1 MKRNR
6 MTQIGLDRLLRLQW
20 LEKVLLLASAGNDAK
35 SIKTVLQQDL
45 SGEFRS
51 ERTDVRGSLDKII
64 TVLRNVWLTVP
75 PEIEEFRRD
84 GVTLLQSASQQSRV
98 AVHWGM
104 VMAAYPFWAAVATQ
118 AGRLLRLQG
127 TVPATQVQRRIMEQ
141 YGERETVSR
150 RARYVLRS
158 FLDWGVLRES
168 GSKGIYSQG
177 DVVAVEDLRLIAW
190 LAEAAL
196 YVRPGGSGPLKE
208 LMAGPSFFPFRF
220 APIRADSISDASSR
234 LDVFRLGLD
243 EDLLMLRKKNRNE

>member
-6 MTQIGLDRLLRLQW
+6 VTQIGLDRLLRLQW
-20 LEKVLLLASAGNDAK
+20 LEKVHLLVSAGNDAK
-35 SIKTVLQQDL
+35 AVKTVLQQDL

-64 TVLRNVWLTVP
+64 TVLMKVWLTVP
-75 PEIEEFRRD
+75 PEIGEFRRD
-84 GVTLLQSASQQSRV
+84 GVALLQSASEHCRV

-104 VMAAYPFWAAVATQ
+104 VMAAYPFWAAVAAQ

-127 TVPATQVQRRIMEQ
+127 TVPAAQVQRRIKEQ

-168 GSKGIYSQG
+168 RTKGIYSQG
-177 DVVAVEDLRLIAW
+177 DVVAVDDAWLIAW

-196 YVRPGGSGPLKE
+196 YVRPDGSGPLKE
-208 LMAGPSFFPFRF
+208 LMADPCFLPFRF
-220 APIRADSISDASSR
+220 APIRADALSDASSR
-234 LDVFRLGLD
+234 IDVFRLGMD
-243 EDLLMLRKKNRNE
+243 EDLLVLRKKNRIE

>member
-1 MKRNR
+1 MNRNR

-20 LEKVLLLASAGNDAK
+20 LEKVHLLASAGNDAK
-35 SIKTVLQQDL
+35 NIKTVLQQDL
-45 SGEFRS
+45 HGEFRS

-64 TVLRNVWLTVP
+64 TVLMKVWLTVP
-75 PEIEEFRRD
+75 PEIGEFRRD
-84 GVTLLQSASQQSRV
+84 GVALLQSASKHCRV

-104 VMAAYPFWAAVATQ
+104 VMAAYPFWAAVAAQ

-127 TVPATQVQRRIMEQ
+127 TVPAAQVQRRIKEQ

-168 GSKGIYSQG
+168 GTKGIYSQG
-177 DVVAVEDLRLIAW
+177 DVVAVDDARLIAW

-196 YVRPGGSGPLKE
+196 YVRPDGSGPLKE
-208 LMAGPSFFPFRF
+208 LMAGPCFFPFRF
-220 APIRADSISDASSR
+220 APIRADALSDASSR
-234 LDVFRLGLD
+234 IEVFRLGLD
-243 EDLLMLRKKNRNE
+243 EDLLVLRKKNRIE